1 MHATFDAEYQV
12 AQEAALKAG
21 EVIEKYFHQAVAVR
35 HKSKDQPVTIAD
47 YEANEIIHQLVSYS
61 FPKDGWLSEE
71 TKDNNSRL
79 GCNRVWI
86 VDPLDGTKEFINS
99 IPEFAVSI
107 ALVSKGRPVVGVV
120 YNPITKEFFSAQAG
134 KGAFLNKTP
143 IHVSSKDDLLQAK
156 ILASRSE
163 FLRDEWKPF
172 EGAFHVVP
180 AGGMAYK
187 MALVSC
193 GKCDGSFSLQPKSEW
208 DICAG
213 HLIVEEAGG
222 MVTQL
227 DGASFVY
234 NQKIVRVKG
243 IVHSN
248 GFLHSQIL
256 KKIG

>member
-12 AQEAALKAG
+12 ALHAALKAG
-21 EVIEKYFHQAVAVR
+21 EVVEKYFHQTVAVR
-35 HKSKDQPVTIAD
+35 HKSKNQPVTVAD
-47 YEANEIIHQLVSYS
+47 DEANAIIHQLVFNS

-71 TKDNNSRL
+71 TKDNHLRL
-79 GCNRVWI
+79 SCNRVWI

-99 IPEFAVSI
+99 IPEFAISI
-107 ALVSKGRPVVGVV
+107 ALVVKGRPVVGVV
-120 YNPITKEFFSAQAG
+120 YNPITKEMFSAQVG
-134 KGAFLNKTP
+134 KGAFLNQLS
-143 IHVSSKDDLLQAK
+143 IHVSSQSDLVQAK

-163 FLRDEWKPF
+163 LARDEWKSI
-172 EGAFHVVP
+172 EGGFHIVP

-187 MALVSC
+187 MVLVAC

-227 DGASFVY
+227 DGSAFVY
-234 NQKIVRVKG
+234 NQKNVRVMG

-248 GFLHSQIL
+248 SLLHSQIL
-256 KKIG
+256 KKIS